1 MLVKKKRS
9 IYHTYWKQFFI
20 NILLAF
26 SCATGNENSIMIKS
40 VELEN
45 DKKSLL
51 PAIMNLTTHYIMWSW
66 FQGWFLAWNYKK
78 GQIRYQYSLFS
89 MKEKVTIDCLEF
101 YCFFL
106 FHKTYFIK
114 VISFVML
121 WWKIIWFVIYKV
133 LICDCI
139 KNPHRWLF
147 PSSLHHFSC
156 TSYVDV
162 FENCFTFWRA
172 IDDEWQ
178 QLRVYI
184 RFSTWECM
192 GVVWEIE

>member
-1 MLVKKKRS
+1 MLQTFLLQFRFSILDLGVGWRLEHSWVIFRIFACQEKES
-9 IYHTYWKQFFI
+9 IYHTYWKPFFI
-20 NILLAF
+20 NNLLAF

-78 GQIRYQYSLFS
+78 RPNSLSLFLVLNERKS
-89 MKEKVTIDCLEF
+89 DHWLFRILLF
-101 YCFFL
+101 FFL

-139 KNPHRWLF
+139 KNPRRWLGIH
-147 PSSLHHFSC
+147 L
-156 TSYVDV
+156 
-162 FENCFTFWRA
+162 
-172 IDDEWQ
+172 
-178 QLRVYI
+178 LYI
-184 RFSTWECM
+184 IFHVRLT
-192 GVVWEIE
+192 